1 MQSAQRIDQW
11 LRLQVCVT
19 PPQYTNIINMMH
31 DSSRYCVIH
40 TLAHMQDSLD
50 YASKFLQIW
59 RTLIHPQC
67 HWPTTHIPFYAD
79 FACKWEYALQL
90 ICIRIIGISGVLTA
104 LKRIFKS
111 ELLSAWKVAWSFDRG
126 GEEREKG
133 KWTPA
138 STLLDEVYLL
148 CHEKK
153 K

>member
-1 MQSAQRIDQW
+1 
-11 LRLQVCVT
+11 
-19 PPQYTNIINMMH
+19 
-31 DSSRYCVIH
+31 
-40 TLAHMQDSLD
+40 MQDSLD

-138 STLLDEVYLL
+138 STLLDEVLLTFPREKEILLTGVGWRDKSSLSQPPWYLL
-148 CHEKK
+148 SSLQALHATVADAIN
-153 K
+153 